1 MLTVTYMKDSG
12 SMIKLMVKVLIHMLM
27 EPTITVI
34 GSMINNMG
42 LVWSLGQ
49 TVLNTKVIIL
59 TVKKKERENLR
70 LQMAV
75 ITKESLNKMKYAD
88 TENTI
93 GPMVSN
99 TMVNGVTIKCME
111 KEL

>member
-1 MLTVTYMKDSG
+1 MLTVTYMKDNG

-34 GSMINNMG
+34 GLMINNMD

-49 TVLNTKVIIL
+49 MVLNMKVIIL
-59 TVKKKERENLR
+59 MVKKRERESLH
-70 LQMAV
+70 LLMAV
-75 ITKESLNKMKYAD
+75 ITKESLNKMKYVDMA
-88 TENTI
+88 NTI